1 MNAGDVVGTDEKVCP
16 YCAEVIK
23 AAAIKCRFCQ
33 SDLPAEET
41 TAAADEVAEPT
52 ALPLADDAP
61 AKTAAAAERG
71 PRRPVDKVAVG
82 LAALCLLLAGT
93 LAALVVTS
101 KPGDLA
107 KADNG
112 QVTSTAYRTA
122 AMSSAAANASTILS
136 YGYKTLPADQK
147 AARAAMTKNFAKE
160 YDGVMADAAA
170 KATDAKLTLKATV
183 MSTALTSLTE
193 DEAKVLLF
201 VNAVTT
207 ADGSKQQQLN
217 QNRVLM
223 TMKRQ
228 DGDWV
233 VSKMDA
239 F

>member
-1 MNAGDVVGTDEKVCP
+1 MSAPEDVVDTDEKVCP

-33 SDLPAEET
+33 SDLPVE
-41 TAAADEVAEPT
+41 ADPDLTPEDDLAGEAVPARPAST
-52 ALPLADDAP
+52 DQLALRSP
-61 AKTAAAAERG
+61 RG
-71 PRRPVDKVAVG
+71 PLDKVVVG
-82 LAALCLLLAGT
+82 LAALCLVLAGT
-93 LAALVVTS
+93 LAALVLTS
-101 KPGDLA
+101 RPGDLA
-107 KADNG
+107 TGDDG
-112 QVTSTAYRTA
+112 QVTAPAYRSA
-122 AMSSAAANASTILS
+122 AMSAAAANAATILS

-147 AARAAMTKNFAKE
+147 AARAVMTDGFAKE
-160 YDGVMADAAA
+160 YDKVMTDAAA
-170 KATDAKLTLKATV
+170 KAANAKLTLKATV

-193 DEAKVLLF
+193 NDATALLF

-217 QNRVLM
+217 QNRVLV

-228 DGDWV
+228 DGDWI